1 MAKALG
7 ERSLEAMGTFR
18 SALRVGAVCGVA
30 TLALVGL
37 SFAAPGKPKPKKA
50 AKPAATAS
58 IAAGKKIFAAKCAG
72 CHAATA
78 SEAKSGKPGPA
89 LTHVA
94 KFMKPAAME
103 AKIRNPKKSNPN
115 SIMPAFGPQ
124 QIPAGE
130 LKSLIAYL
138 STLK

>member
-1 MAKALG
+1 M
-7 ERSLEAMGTFR
+7 STFR
-18 SALRVGAVCGVA
+18 SSVLAATACGVA

-37 SFAAPGKPKPKKA
+37 SFAAPGKPKPKKT
-50 AKPAATAS
+50 AKPAAAAS
-58 IAAGKKIFAAKCAG
+58 VAAGKKVFAAKCAG

-78 SEAKSGKPGPA
+78 SEAKAGKPGPA

-130 LKSLIAYL
+130 MKALIAYL

>member
-1 MAKALG
+1 
-7 ERSLEAMGTFR
+7 MGTMR
-18 SALRVGAVCGVA
+18 SALCAWAICGVA

-37 SFAAPGKPKPKKA
+37 SFAAPGKPKPKKV
-50 AKPAATAS
+50 AKPAASAS
-58 IAAGKKIFAAKCAG
+58 IATGKKIFAGKCAG

-124 QIPAGE
+124 QISAQDM
-130 LKSLIAYL
+130 KALIAYL